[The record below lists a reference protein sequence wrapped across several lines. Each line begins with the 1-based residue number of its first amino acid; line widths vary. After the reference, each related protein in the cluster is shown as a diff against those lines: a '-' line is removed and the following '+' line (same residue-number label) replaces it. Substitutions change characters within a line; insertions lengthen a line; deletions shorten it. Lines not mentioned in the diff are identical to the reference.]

1 MSNFSSTLP
10 NPKLPCHIIPPSRNT
25 GFFGRADVLEDLD
38 KIFLGRSDEA
48 DSISSSGKE
57 LTMFALVGPG
67 GMGKTQIATEFVHA
81 RKDRFDAIFWVYADQ
96 PVKVS
101 EGFSKIAAELGL
113 VPEDSSDAKDP
124 VVIRENVKGWM
135 ARPVKSYEASETN
148 AEKASWLLVFDN
160 ADNSEV
166 IGDYWPVDGPG
177 CVLLTSRYPLHLN
190 GIEDKILQPF
200 SPEEA
205 FNFLIKLTKR
215 KDDPEERQAGEEVAR
230 KLGGLPLAVTQMAG
244 IITRRDLSF
253 TEFLAAYDE
262 RESQEELFDTRMENP
277 LQRRVSVYQHTLAS
291 VWALESLKHG
301 RALLD
306 VLSFLDPDEIPEPI
320 LTAFLSRK
328 TSSAT
333 DPPLL
338 HDYPRFYHESG
349 SSLEALPFFQKA
361 QALGEF
367 VKLQFDDEL
376 STTEESAVSIE
387 EVKVMLAEI
396 HHNIGC
402 VATETNKPEDAVH
415 HFTIFN
421 QMMAEEA
428 RVNNKQKEYGI
439 SWNELGIA
447 YMMKKSWK
455 DAENCFLRSIEI
467 MEEVD
472 ASAKELKSLPTVNL
486 GLAYWVQDGRL
497 EEADEVLMAGL
508 RDREAIYGVNDRE
521 SFITG
526 RFLHAIGNVKADLSK
541 LKADEDLLDESRMY
555 HQRALSH
562 YRDTVG
568 KNHHRTA
575 DTCVKVA
582 DHCIR
587 LKMLDSAM
595 PLLDQALKIFTGRP
609 VYLPERARA
618 MFKRSRVL
626 ELLGR
631 LKEAETEKEESLKLL
646 RELTDLGTKTLDEIT
661 DADFDEVIVFWS
673 R

>member
-338 HDYPRFYHESG
+338 HDYPRSASEYQRARTELLQ
-349 SSLEALPFFQKA
+349 SSLISRQRTTKSISVHRLVQDVARAKMSAPRLRLAFATCLRLVSEVWPFEAFGWRHGVA
-361 QALGEF
+361 RWSAC
-367 VKLQFDDEL
+367 DEL
-376 STTEESAVSIE
+376 FPH
-387 EVKVMLAEI
+387 VMKL
-396 HHNIGC
+396 
-402 VATETNKPEDAVH
+402 
-415 HFTIFN
+415 
-421 QMMAEEA
+421 MAF
-428 RVNNKQKEYGI
+428 
-439 SWNELGIA
+439 
-447 YMMKKSWK
+447 
-455 DAENCFLRSIEI
+455 AENIEGL
-467 MEEVD
+467 ENDV
-472 ASAKELKSLPTVNL
+472 SAKLY
-486 GLAYWVQDGRL
+486 LA
-497 EEADEVLMAGL
+497 
-508 RDREAIYGVNDRE
+508 
-521 SFITG
+521 
-526 RFLHAIGNVKADLSK
+526 
-541 LKADEDLLDESRMY
+541 
-555 HQRALSH
+555 
-562 YRDTVG
+562 
-568 KNHHRTA
+568 
-575 DTCVKVA
+575 
-582 DHCIR
+582 
-587 LKMLDSAM
+587 
-595 PLLDQALKIFTGRP
+595 
-609 VYLPERARA
+609 
-618 MFKRSRVL
+618 
-626 ELLGR
+626 
-631 LKEAETEKEESLKLL
+631 KLL
-646 RELTDLGTKTLDEIT
+646 T
-661 DADFDEVIVFWS
+661 DAGWYVLSET
-673 R
+673 